1 MKPDLDLRSNVKG
14 DCLEVALAGE
24 LDMGG
29 AFKLEPELDR
39 LLAGSEVSRVVVDLA
54 GVRFVDSAGLGT
66 LLATHERAKD
76 AGIELKLANPSA
88 PVRRI
93 LDLTGTA
100 EVLQD

>member
-1 MKPDLDLRSNVKG
+1 VKPDLDLSANVED

-29 AFKLEPELDR
+29 AFRLEPELDR
-39 LLAGSEVSRVVVDLA
+39 LLADHDVSRLVVDLA
-54 GVRFVDSAGLGT
+54 GVRFVDSAGLGA

-76 AGIELKLANPSA
+76 AGIDMKLANPSE

-93 LDLTGTA
+93 LDITGTA
-100 EVLQD
+100 DVLQD